1 MSAAAGGK
9 YKRSRK
15 SASSKKKYTRVTA
28 KAVTSKVLGIA
39 PGRDPFAAM
48 TPRFFKVNLEDTM
61 IYCNAPGTVSN
72 FDSNLAP
79 VPWMNQ
85 GAAFA
90 DSTGAASALQFGFT
104 IRAMLGDLYN
114 KDEFINLFQSFAIQK
129 MDIRSLRPA
138 VILTEELSSQRCI
151 QRLMTT
157 IPPSGPRNTRSTVT
171 KASRSMLSAWTNRS
185 CGHVIRSLPRSCSS
199 TPSPRVTQLPQVQFG
214 LTQIP

>member
-1 MSAAAGGK
+1 
-9 YKRSRK
+9 
-15 SASSKKKYTRVTA
+15 
-28 KAVTSKVLGIA
+28 
-39 PGRDPFAAM
+39 
-48 TPRFFKVNLEDTM
+48 M

-129 MDIRSLRPA
+129 MDIRITQTCGDSYGG
-138 VILTEELSSQRCI
+138 VILPRCI

-199 TPSPRVTQLPQVQFG
+199 TPSPRVTQLPQVNLG
-214 LTQIP
+214 